1 MLMNYTN
8 TFFRR
13 RKPESSVLPLRY
25 SHAFHLPLQ
34 LAIPLRSALG
44 LLAFIL
50 VFAAGAGSLSAQTL
64 LKAWDFG
71 GNSGDEFSVLAT
83 TNAPGINATSGD
95 VRRGGGLNTAGT
107 PARAN
112 TFTARNW
119 DGSDLATA
127 RGAADYYKITI
138 RPSNGNCMTLTEL
151 RLYLGTFNGA
161 PIPNAVVYSDA
172 GGDNFNTPLG
182 TFSVSGVGQY
192 TVPLNGPGFEQV
204 TGAISFRVYGFH
216 DGSQGTFDQ
225 LWLGNT
231 ADNGIDDIEFYG
243 YVAPTPG
250 TLSTTVFDDPHCY
263 GESQNTLRR
272 LQVGG
277 ASLNANEV
285 VVWRIVNFVPFPGSD
300 TPAFASGEYTQ
311 ADNSTTNDEFSI
323 FNGGFSFRPSELA
336 TGVNNMPLYGTYEVE
351 AFIRNTETGCEG
363 GVLTGLTKTIN
374 QVPDISIQPFAQN
387 PFNAVCLGEEARFLA
402 SPAATGSTMLPP
414 VQTYKWSFSG
424 SPSVMDYGQTAADGV
439 TKRNQGATY
448 GMADLGPQTVDLDV
462 TFTNGCTSTAPTHTI
477 TVNDNPSDAFRTAGT
492 DVAFPFAETL
502 DFDADHD
509 ACPGDVF
516 EYGTEANTAGINNVS
531 WTLSG
536 GGNIIAGQGAR
547 NIQIE
552 WTTPGTHTLSFL
564 VTNIATGC
572 TSANSLDVTVLDA
585 PAITIGSFAGNPFD
599 ALCPDEQGVYLAS
612 ISSSGPPPVASYS
625 WAFSSNASSPV
636 TVSGA
641 GGGGTGQLAT
651 DGTPRRIGAAWASPG
666 AESVNLDVTYD
677 NGCSVSAP
685 QLDVA
690 VNTPPSDMF
699 RTAGTDVAFP
709 FAETLDFDA
718 DHDACP
724 GDVFEYGTEANT
736 AGINN
741 VSWTLSGGGNII
753 AGQGARNIQ
762 IEWTTPGTHTLS
774 FLVTNIATGCTS
786 ANSLD
791 VTVLDAP
798 AITIG
803 SFGGNPFDE
812 VCEGD
817 QAIFLASIS
826 SSGPPPV
833 ANYSWSFSGSPV
845 EDPGAGTGGTGQ
857 LALDNTPRRI
867 GATWADAG
875 SESVD
880 LMVTYDNGC
889 SVDAPTHMVTV
900 NPLPTVEI
908 QQFAG
913 NPFAEVC
920 SGGTGVYLANL
931 GNPTPGGSVNSYS
944 WSVSPAAPITL
955 AGQSGD
961 VSGRRRAEIVFP
973 PNMGTAPVM
982 YTVELTIED
991 ANGCVNTATQ
1001 VVEVRPELKLAFDFK
1016 NPPGFAN
1023 NEICNGGTVDID
1035 LDVLPGQEVFYSEGS
1050 DYEIR
1055 NVIVRH
1061 RTASASSFV
1070 AGYGPVSG
1078 GTLNSGDVIS
1088 GVNETLSHSEAEPV
1102 LIQYNF
1108 VLEDLVCGTQDFRSV
1123 VVEVRPEL
1131 KLAFD
1136 FSAPPGFA
1144 NNALCNG
1151 STVDIGVDALPA
1163 QAALY
1168 GLGSDYQVEVVVVR
1182 HQVGS
1187 SGGYTNGYG
1196 PLMGGTLSNGDVIT
1210 QINESLSHD
1219 ETASVFVQ
1227 YNLVLRDLK
1236 CGSNDFRSVVV
1247 EIKPQPKIGFV
1258 FKNPPSAFCPNSN
1271 EICNG
1276 DEVNF
1281 DLVSEA
1287 EGLVEGTD
1295 FEFRLLGA
1303 AYKVGGNC
1311 QGGGYTNGYGPVSG
1325 GIASGTTLSD
1335 YVATLSHGEAD
1346 IVWIRLSFIAEDL
1359 SGCENNDF
1367 RSVWVGVWPSPAG
1380 TISNSGPV
1388 CANADAFLTFEGTI
1402 GQPPYEVAVAELN
1415 GGNYTSAGAGN
1426 GNPFWTLQGLEPGSY
1441 TYTLTAIRDA
1451 NGCETTG
1458 LNQQTTVVVLPEP
1471 VISCPGSII
1480 VQTSN
1485 NGTGDCTASASWSNP
1500 TESAGACTP
1509 ITLTISIDN
1518 GTPQTV
1524 VQGETFTTTL
1534 SGGEHTVTYVVTD
1547 GNNNQDD
1554 CSFTVTVEDDERP
1567 SSIALPDVS
1576 LTTEE
1581 DGAEC
1586 PGTANTS
1593 LVVDQVNPIATAAD
1607 TWSYFVHGVEIDG
1620 FNNITDNCSDPA
1632 NIDIYVWEINEIS
1645 TDACESSFKVFFRYY
1660 DEAGNWRQR
1669 GKEFTIVDD
1678 TRPSSIALQD
1688 MTFTTEDG
1696 ATCPGSAD
1704 TDLMV
1709 DQSNPIATAAD
1720 NWSFTVH
1727 GNTVQGFNNI
1737 TDNCSDPSEI
1747 EIFVWEINEI
1757 ATGDCESSFKVF
1769 FRYFDACGNFRQRG
1783 QTFTIQDNT
1792 KPDFNKGGFSEEFT
1806 LTTEDGADCP
1816 ANATVDGLETGD
1828 VLTPGVAVPFTVAG
1842 VSFTTPTDMVSD
1854 NCVAQSDLLLTV
1866 DVVNENVMNE
1876 GDDCSKQLRV
1886 RYKLE
1891 DGCGNQRFFTQ
1902 EFSVT
1907 DNTKPDFNKGGFS
1920 EEFTLTTEDGADC
1933 PANATVDGL
1942 ETGDVLTPGVAVPF
1956 TVAGVS
1962 FTTPTD
1968 MVSDNCVA
1976 QSDLLLTVDVVNE
1989 NVMNEGDDCSKQL
2002 RVRYKLEDG
2011 CGNQRFFT
2019 QEFSVTDNTKPDFNK
2034 GGFSEEFTLTTED
2047 GADCPANATV
2057 DGLETGDVLTP
2068 GVAVPFTVAGVS
2080 FTTPTDMVSDNCVA
2094 QSDLLLTV
2102 DVVNENVMNE
2112 GDDCSKQLRVR
2123 YKLEDGCGN
2132 QRFFTQEF
2140 TVTDNTKPDFTVPA
2154 DMTIYTDEDCEF
2166 DVDPSET
2173 GDVEDESDNCT
2184 SDLEATFSDQVEAG
2198 NCEGEQIITRT
2209 WSVDDG
2215 CGNVTTKVQT
2225 ITVEDNIDPEFTV
2238 PANTTIFTDAN
2249 CGFNADPSETGDVED
2264 ESDNCTADLDAT
2276 YSDEVEAGDCE
2287 GEQVITRTWSLTD
2300 DCGNTTTQVQIITV
2314 EDNTDPTFTVPD
2326 NTTIFTDADCDY
2338 DADPSITG
2346 TVDDE
2351 SDNCSADLTA
2361 KYADVIVPGSC
2372 AGEVI
2377 ITRTWTLTDDCGNV
2391 TEQDQIITVEDNT
2404 APTPVCLNG
2413 VLIPLDP
2420 DGERTLVAEDVFDF
2434 SASFDNCSTVS
2445 VTDISP
2451 AIIDC
2456 DDVGGLT
2463 SIQVTASDDCG
2474 NEATCTATIEV
2485 SDITALPSPWEGVD
2499 IGNPGSG
2506 NTYSYNPCVD
2516 EFTIEGGAYNT
2527 PTPTD
2532 NLATISQTLCSNG
2545 NGLVG
2550 IQLKVESVS
2559 GGFGGVF
2566 IRESNAP
2573 NAKYVALLKQNDTNL
2588 LSWERRTSTGGSLD
2602 RGTGGATF
2610 PFWLRIFRQGNLIRA
2625 QYSNTGNNWIPY
2637 RQIYLE
2643 MGSCVEV
2650 GMVAYTTHPNGT
2662 VDAVFSN
2669 VQVAGSSTA
2678 GTNSLAVDQGSN
2690 GVLPGLDQEALFT
2703 TERMDLS
2710 VFPNPA
2716 TDQLTLKFG
2725 TELPELST
2733 ITLRNQL
2740 GQIMKQ
2746 EQLRTP
2752 DTQMDW
2758 DISNL
2763 STGTYFLEVRTSDG
2777 APQVVKFLKTR

>member
-1 MLMNYTN
+1 LARVLF
-8 TFFRR
+8 TF
-13 RKPESSVLPLRY
+13 VLL
-25 SHAFHLPLQ
+25 F
-34 LAIPLRSALG
+34 ALT
-44 LLAFIL
+44 
-50 VFAAGAGSLSAQTL
+50 AGSLSAQTL

-83 TNAPGINATSGD
+83 TNATGINATAGD
-95 VRRGGGLNTAGT
+95 VRRGGGLNTGGT
-107 PARAN
+107 PTRAN

-151 RLYLGTFNGA
+151 KLYLGTFMGA

-172 GGDNFNTPLG
+172 GGDNFTTPLAS
-182 TFSVSGVGQY
+182 FSVSGVGQY
-192 TVPLNGPGFEQV
+192 TVPLAGPGFEQV
-204 TGAISFRVYGFH
+204 ADAVSFRVYGFH
-216 DGSQGTFDQ
+216 DGTQSTFDQ

-231 ADNGIDDIEFYG
+231 ADNGVDDIEFYG

-250 TLSTTVFDDPHCY
+250 TLSTAVFDNPHCY

-277 ASLNANEV
+277 TSLNTDEV
-285 VVWRIVNFVPFPGSD
+285 VVWRIVNFTPFPGSD
-300 TPAFASGEYTQ
+300 TPAFSSGEYTQ
-311 ADNSTTNDEFSI
+311 ADNSATNDEFAI
-323 FNGGFSFRPSELA
+323 FNNGFSFRPSELA
-336 TGVNNMPLYGTYEVE
+336 TGVNNMPLYGTYELE

-374 QVPDISIQPFAQN
+374 QVPDVSILPFAQN

-402 SPAATGSTMLPP
+402 SPAAAGSAMAPA
-414 VQTYKWSFSG
+414 VQTYKWSYSG
-424 SPSVMDYGQTAADGV
+424 SPSIMDYGQTAADGI

-448 GMADLGPQTVDLDV
+448 NMAALGAQTVDLDV

-477 TVNDNPSDAFRTAGT
+477 TVNDNPSDAFRPAGT
-492 DVAFPFAETL
+492 FVSFPFSENL
-502 DFDADHD
+502 DFDADHN

-516 EYGTEANTAGINNVS
+516 EYGTEANTASINTVS

-536 GGNIIAGQGAR
+536 GGNILAGQNAR

-572 TSANSLDVTVLDA
+572 TAANSLEVTVQDA
-585 PAITIGSFAGNPFD
+585 PAVTINSFGQNPF
-599 ALCPDEQGVYLAS
+599 E
-612 ISSSGPPPVASYS
+612 
-625 WAFSSNASSPV
+625 
-636 TVSGA
+636 
-641 GGGGTGQLAT
+641 
-651 DGTPRRIGAAWASPG
+651 
-666 AESVNLDVTYD
+666 
-677 NGCSVSAP
+677 
-685 QLDVA
+685 
-690 VNTPPSDMF
+690 
-699 RTAGTDVAFP
+699 
-709 FAETLDFDA
+709 
-718 DHDACP
+718 
-724 GDVFEYGTEANT
+724 
-736 AGINN
+736 
-741 VSWTLSGGGNII
+741 
-753 AGQGARNIQ
+753 
-762 IEWTTPGTHTLS
+762 
-774 FLVTNIATGCTS
+774 
-786 ANSLD
+786 
-791 VTVLDAP
+791 
-798 AITIG
+798 
-803 SFGGNPFDE
+803 E

-833 ANYSWSFSGSPV
+833 ANYSWSFSGSPA
-845 EDPGAGTGGTGQ
+845 EEPGAGTGGTGQ
-857 LALDNTPRRI
+857 LASDNTPRRI

-875 SESVD
+875 SETVD
-880 LMVTYDNGC
+880 LMVTYNNGC

-920 SGGTGVYLANL
+920 SGETGVYLANL

-1023 NEICNGGTVDID
+1023 NEICNGGTVEID
-1035 LDVLPGQEVFYSEGS
+1035 LDVLPGQEAFYNEGS

-1061 RTASASSFV
+1061 RAGSGSTFV

-1078 GTLNSGDVIS
+1078 GTLNNGDVIS
-1088 GVNETLSHSEAEPV
+1088 GVNETLSHNEAEPV

-1123 VVEVRPEL
+1123 VVEVRPQL

-1168 GLGSDYQVEVVVVR
+1168 GLGSDYQVEVVAVR
-1182 HQVGS
+1182 HRVGS
-1187 SGGYTNGYG
+1187 VGSFTNGYG
-1196 PLMGGTLSNGDVIT
+1196 PIMGGTLSNGDVIT
-1210 QINESLSHD
+1210 QINEPLSHD

-1227 YNLVLRDLK
+1227 YNLVLKDLK

-1287 EGLVEGTD
+1287 EGLVEGAD

-1303 AYKVGGNC
+1303 AYKIGGTC

-1325 GIASGTTLSD
+1325 GISGGTTLSD
-1335 YVATLSHGEAD
+1335 YVATLSHSEAD
-1346 IVWIRLSFIAEDL
+1346 IVWVRLSFVAEDL
-1359 SGCENNDF
+1359 SGCGNDDF

-1380 TISNSGPV
+1380 AISNSGPV

-1402 GQPPYEVAVAELN
+1402 GQPPFEVAIAELN
-1415 GGNYTSAGAGN
+1415 GGNYTSAGAGS
-1426 GNPFWTLQGLEPGSY
+1426 GNPFWTLQGLAPGSY

-1471 VISCPGSII
+1471 VISCPGNIT

-1485 NGTGDCTASASWSNP
+1485 NGTGDCTASASWTNP

-1524 VQGETFTTTL
+1524 VQGETFMTTL

-1547 GNNNQDD
+1547 GNNNEDD

-1567 SSIALPDVS
+1567 SSIALPDVV
-1576 LTTEE
+1576 LTTDE
-1581 DGAEC
+1581 DGAAC
-1586 PGTANTS
+1586 PGAANTS

-1620 FNNITDNCSDPA
+1620 FNDITDNCSDPSE
-1632 NIDIYVWEINEIS
+1632 IEIFVWEINEIS
-1645 TDACESSFKVFFRYY
+1645 TDECESSFKVFFRYY

-1678 TRPSSIALQD
+1678 TRPSSIGLQD

-1696 ATCPGSAD
+1696 ATCPGAAD
-1704 TDLMV
+1704 TDLVV

-1727 GNTVQGFNNI
+1727 GKTVQGFNNI

-1747 EIFVWEINEI
+1747 EIFVWETNEI
-1757 ATGDCESSFKVF
+1757 TTGDCESSFKVF

-1792 KPDFNKGGFSEEFT
+1792 KPDFNKGGFSEAFT

-1816 ANATVDGLETGD
+1816 ANATVEGLETGD

-1842 VSFTTPTDMVSD
+1842 VAYTTPTDMVSDNCVAQSDLLLTVDVVNEDVMNEGDDCSKLLRVRYKLEDGCGNQRFFTQEFTVIDNTKPDFNKGGFLEEFTLTTEDGADCPANAAVDGLETGDVLTPGVASSFTVAGIGFTTPTDMVSD

-1866 DVVNENVMNE
+1866 DVVNEDVMNE
-1876 GDDCSKQLRV
+1876 GDDCSKL
-1886 RYKLE
+1886 
-1891 DGCGNQRFFTQ
+1891 
-1902 EFSVT
+1902 
-1907 DNTKPDFNKGGFS
+1907 
-1920 EEFTLTTEDGADC
+1920 
-1933 PANATVDGL
+1933 
-1942 ETGDVLTPGVAVPF
+1942 
-1956 TVAGVS
+1956 
-1962 FTTPTD
+1962 
-1968 MVSDNCVA
+1968 
-1976 QSDLLLTVDVVNE
+1976 
-1989 NVMNEGDDCSKQL
+1989 
-2002 RVRYKLEDG
+2002 
-2011 CGNQRFFT
+2011 
-2019 QEFSVTDNTKPDFNK
+2019 
-2034 GGFSEEFTLTTED
+2034 
-2047 GADCPANATV
+2047 
-2057 DGLETGDVLTP
+2057 
-2068 GVAVPFTVAGVS
+2068 
-2080 FTTPTDMVSDNCVA
+2080 
-2094 QSDLLLTV
+2094 
-2102 DVVNENVMNE
+2102 
-2112 GDDCSKQLRVR
+2112 LRVR

-2140 TVTDNTKPDFTVPA
+2140 TVTDNTKPDFVVPA

-2166 DVDPSET
+2166 DADPSET

-2184 SDLEATFSDQVEAG
+2184 SDLEATYTDEVEAG
-2198 NCEGEQIITRT
+2198 DCAGAQIITRT
-2209 WSVDDG
+2209 WS
-2215 CGNVTTKVQT
+2215 
-2225 ITVEDNIDPEFTV
+2225 
-2238 PANTTIFTDAN
+2238 
-2249 CGFNADPSETGDVED
+2249 
-2264 ESDNCTADLDAT
+2264 L
-2276 YSDEVEAGDCE
+2276 
-2287 GEQVITRTWSLTD
+2287 RD
-2300 DCGNTTTQVQIITV
+2300 DCGNTTTKVQIITV
-2314 EDNTDPTFTVPD
+2314 EDKTDPTFTVPE
-2326 NTTIFTDADCDY
+2326 NTTIFTDADCEY

-2351 SDNCSADLTA
+2351 ADNCSADLTA
-2361 KYADVIVPGSC
+2361 KYADVIAAGSC
-2372 AGEVI
+2372 AGEVV
-2377 ITRTWTLTDDCGNV
+2377 ITRTWTLTDDCGNK
-2391 TEQDQIITVEDNT
+2391 TEQQQIITVEDNT

-2434 SASFDNCSTVS
+2434 GASFDNCSTVS

-2451 AIIDC
+2451 ALIDC

-2463 SIQVTASDDCG
+2463 SIEVTASDDCG

-2485 SDITALPSPWEGVD
+2485 SDITDLPSPWEGVD

-2506 NTYSYNPCVD
+2506 STYNYNPCVD
-2516 EFTIEGGAYNT
+2516 EFIIESGAYNT
-2527 PTPTD
+2527 PAPTD
-2532 NLATISQTLCSNG
+2532 NLATISQTLCSNA

-2550 IQLKVESVS
+2550 IQLKIESVS

-2573 NAKYVALLKQNDTNL
+2573 DAKYVAVLKQNDTNL
-2588 LSWERRTSTGGSLD
+2588 LSWERRTSTGGSLN
-2602 RGTGGATF
+2602 RGTNGATF
-2610 PFWLRIFRQGNLIRA
+2610 PFWLRIFRDGNLIRA
-2625 QYSNTGNNWIPY
+2625 QYSNTGNSWIPY

-2643 MGSCVEV
+2643 MGTCVEV

-2678 GTNSLAVDQGSN
+2678 GTSSLAIDQGSN
-2690 GVLPGLDQEALFT
+2690 GVLPGLDQDALPV
-2703 TERMDLS
+2703 TEGMDLS

>member
-1 MLMNYTN
+1 MNYTN

-402 SPAATGSTMLPP
+402 SPAAAGSTMLPP

-1088 GVNETLSHSEAEPV
+1088 GVNETLSHHEAEPV

-1123 VVEVRPEL
+1123 VVEVRPQL

-1359 SGCENNDF
+1359 SGCGNNDF

-1704 TDLMV
+1704 TDLVV

-2019 QEFSVTDNTKPDFNK
+2019 QEFSVTDNTKPDFAVPADITI
-2034 GGFSEEFTLTTED
+2034 FTD
-2047 GADCPANATV
+2047 ADCNFDASVA
-2057 DGLETGDVLTP
+2057 ETGDV
-2068 GVAVPFTVAGVS
+2068 
-2080 FTTPTDMVSDNCVA
+2080 TDI
-2094 QSDLLLTV
+2094 T
-2102 DVVNENVMNE
+2102 
-2112 GDDCSKQLRVR
+2112 
-2123 YKLEDGCGN
+2123 
-2132 QRFFTQEF
+2132 
-2140 TVTDNTKPDFTVPA
+2140 
-2154 DMTIYTDEDCEF
+2154 
-2166 DVDPSET
+2166 
-2173 GDVEDESDNCT
+2173 DNCT
-2184 SDLEATFSDQVEAG
+2184 YGPVPGATGLEATFSDQVEAG

-2703 TERMDLS
+2703 TESMDLS